1 MSADSAVAIAWD
13 LLKGA
18 VTAIKRPIRY
28 VMSSKSFAEGLQEEV
43 QNLQNEVQR
52 VNVLV
57 ERARNNVRKFHDVF
71 TTWENKSGD
80 ALKEVRDLL
89 GNFENATKICCYG
102 TLPDPKCRY
111 QFSRK
116 AEGKIKV
123 IRELAQKCSG
133 FKELDDISFIDPTPG
148 NVPATNSANRE
159 CKDVVQSTT
168 TTASA
173 FSASTSFVL
182 GDDGVFESRAMMI
195 QNIMDALANN
205 INSVVGVY
213 GMGGVGKS
221 TLLVDVERII
231 KGKKSFDLVAKADV
245 SENPDIKK
253 IQGEIADALGLTEIK
268 NKETTNG
275 RAKLLHERLKDEE
288 KKNKKVLII
297 LDNLWKGLELKSVGI
312 PCGRDHKVIGCKLLL
327 TSRFRNVLQ
336 SEMSCDK
343 AFALDGLKEK
353 EAKILFERIV
363 GEKVHNDEFRP
374 LVDEALHRCAGLPLL
389 LDAMAKQLKLASLP
403 EWRDAL
409 KQIEWSTNEGISG
422 VINKV
427 LQLSYDHLESEDAKS
442 LLQLCVAYGV
452 SMTSIE
458 NLVRYGYGLGIFQ
471 KYSRMEEARDR
482 MSTLIRTLQASSLLL
497 DNEGTDGLKIHDLVH
512 DFVAQSVLRNHPLLV
527 LKDKDMSTTQL
538 QNERLKSCSALCFP
552 YIDIKELPKELYC
565 PELHIF
571 LLFNNNI
578 SLEIPDSF
586 FNSMKKLAVL
596 HLTSVCITHS
606 PTPFQF
612 LENLHT
618 LCLQHCLLEDV
629 AILGNLKGLQV
640 LSCVNS
646 NFQRLPKEIGQ
657 LTELRLLDLNYCSLL
672 QMIEPG
678 VLGRL
683 IKLEELYMENSFN
696 QWNPVE
702 QTQSTNASLIELNH
716 LKNLC
721 TLHVSIPDPSAL
733 PEDLDVKK
741 LTKYKIQIGNAQ
753 RWGKDLGWRIL
764 YLKLDPIIDV
774 LRKGCIQSILN
785 KTDDLFLAKLN
796 GSEQSICALS
806 PEGFPKLKHLLVE
819 DSSSIQ
825 YILQCCSLSAFE
837 MLESLLLIELNNLT
851 EICYSHISSS
861 KSFGKLKVIQ
871 VESCD
876 KMEVLFPLSLLRA
889 LPQLEEIKVV
899 SCKLMHGI
907 VDVDDCGKAEL
918 QNLRKMYLHQFP
930 NIKNFFTTKT
940 TLSSSTSEDQVGT
953 QIAFFNGQ
961 QVAFPNLEN
970 LYIKSMDN
978 IEMIW
983 HDQIPADSFSKL
995 KLLSVKECKKLV
1007 NFAPSFILGQ
1017 LLSLETL
1024 TAKACDSL
1032 EVVFK
1037 LQPLN
1042 HLDRNSVATNVV
1054 ELISDEGGKEGHVV
1068 AFNQL
1073 KYMKLDGL
1081 TRLRCFISS
1090 GYTLMFPLLE
1100 DIIVNRCPKMKF
1112 FSEGPMEAPKL
1123 ERVRVDLNELST
1135 EYLYFW
1141 KGSLNT
1147 TIQNMFKEMVCF
1159 SY

>member
-28 VMSSKSFAEGLQEEV
+28 VMSSKSFADSLQEEV

-57 ERARNNVRKFHDVF
+57 ERARNNVRKFHGVF
-71 TTWENKSGD
+71 TMWEKKSGD
-80 ALKEVRDLL
+80 ALKEVGDLL
-89 GNFENATKICCYG
+89 GNFENATKTCCYG

-123 IRELAQKCSG
+123 IRELAQKFSG
-133 FKELDDISFIDPTPG
+133 FKELDDISFSDPTPG

-182 GDDGVFESRAMMI
+182 GDDGVFESRATMI

-231 KGKKSFDLVAKADV
+231 KKKKSFGLVAKADV
-245 SENPDIKK
+245 SENPDIKT

-275 RAKLLHERLKDEE
+275 RAELLHERLKDEE
-288 KKNKKVLII
+288 KKNNKVLII

-312 PCGRDHKVIGCKLLL
+312 PCGRDNKVIGCKLLL
-327 TSRFRNVLQ
+327 TSRFRNVLRR
-336 SEMSCDK
+336 EMSCDK
-343 AFALDGLKEK
+343 DFALDGLEEK

-374 LVDEALHRCAGLPLL
+374 LVDEALRRCAGLPLL

-409 KQIEWSTNEGISG
+409 KQIEWSTSEGISG
-422 VINKV
+422 VINTV
-427 LQLSYDHLESEDAKS
+427 LQRSYDHLESKDAKS
-442 LLQLCVAYGV
+442 LLQLCVAYGI
-452 SMTSIE
+452 SKPSIE

-471 KYSRMEEARDR
+471 KDSRMEEARDR
-482 MSTLIRTLQASSLLL
+482 LNTLICTLQASSLLL

-512 DFVAQSVLRNHPLLV
+512 DFVAQSILRDHPLLV
-527 LKDKDMSTTQL
+527 LKDKDMLTTQL
-538 QNERLKSCSALCFP
+538 HNERLKSCSALCFP
-552 YIDIKELPKELYC
+552 YIDIEELPKELDC
-565 PELHIF
+565 PELRIF
-571 LLFNNNI
+571 LLFDNNIFNI

-596 HLTSVCITHS
+596 HLSANCS
-606 PTPFQF
+606 
-612 LENLHT
+612 
-618 LCLQHCLLEDV
+618 LEDV
-629 AILGNLKGLQV
+629 AILGKLKGLQV
-640 LSCVNS
+640 LSCMNC
-646 NFQRLPKEIGQ
+646 NLQRLPKEIEQ
-657 LTELRLLDLNYCSLL
+657 LTELRLLDLNYCQFLR
-672 QMIEPG
+672 MIEPG

-683 IKLEELYMENSFN
+683 IKLEELYMAYSFN

-702 QTQSTNASLIELNH
+702 QTQPTNASLIELNH

-721 TLHVSIPDPSAL
+721 TLQVSLDPKAL

-753 RWGKDLGWRIL
+753 HRRKDLGSRIL
-764 YLKLDPIIDV
+764 YLELDPKIDV
-774 LRKGCIQSILN
+774 LRKGCMQSILS
-785 KTDDLFLAKLN
+785 KTDDLLLAKLN

-806 PEGFPKLKHLLVE
+806 QEGFPKLKHLMVE

-825 YILQCCSLSAFE
+825 YILQCRSLSAFE
-837 MLESLLLIELNNLT
+837 MLESLLLIKLNNLT
-851 EICYSHISSS
+851 KICYSHISSS

-871 VESCD
+871 VKSCD
-876 KMEVLFPLSLLRA
+876 KMEVLFPLSLLRE

-899 SCKLMHGI
+899 GCELMHGI
-907 VDVDDCGKAEL
+907 VDVDDCGKVEL
-918 QNLRKMYLHQFP
+918 QNLRIMNLHQLP
-930 NIKNFFTTKT
+930 NIKNFFTTGT
-940 TLSSSTSEDQVGT
+940 TLSSSTSEDQFGT

-961 QVAFPNLEN
+961 QRLETLEIIGLDSLEFIFFPSMVKSLTQLKKLTILDCEKMEAIIMEEEGLEMETSEILAFPTLTN
-970 LYIKSMDN
+970 
-978 IEMIW
+978 
-983 HDQIPADSFSKL
+983 
-995 KLLSVKECKKLV
+995 
-1007 NFAPSFILGQ
+1007 
-1017 LLSLETL
+1017 LSLERLKSL
-1024 TAKACDSL
+1024 TDFSRGKSYEDFRCVMLSWAIKSVHTDNGY
-1032 EVVFK
+1032 K
-1037 LQPLN
+1037 LGRT
-1042 HLDRNSVATNVV
+1042 HKIKD
-1054 ELISDEGGKEGHVV
+1054 
-1068 AFNQL
+1068 
-1073 KYMKLDGL
+1073 
-1081 TRLRCFISS
+1081 
-1090 GYTLMFPLLE
+1090 
-1100 DIIVNRCPKMKF
+1100 
-1112 FSEGPMEAPKL
+1112 
-1123 ERVRVDLNELST
+1123 
-1135 EYLYFW
+1135 
-1141 KGSLNT
+1141 
-1147 TIQNMFKEMVCF
+1147 
-1159 SY
+1159 